1 MFKSKNDMSFHK
13 LERSLRE
20 KIISKADQNILNELK
35 QLEVVANK
43 DREKLRK
50 IRRENFNYEKALN
63 NGGLS
68 PFQIQRYRQLLK
80 EQKEK
85 NNG

>member
-1 MFKSKNDMSFHK
+1 MSFHK